1 MPVAALSGRRQL
13 VTGGRY
19 AARMLAVGSFVA
31 LGDSFTE
38 GVGDYYQDGASCRGW
53 ADRLA
58 ELIAARQAAANEPT
72 LRYANLAIRG
82 KLLGQVIEEQV
93 PAALALRP
101 GLVSVAAGGND
112 LLRPKANPDD
122 LAASFEQLVAGLRG
136 AGCQVLMFTG
146 FDPGSFPLI
155 RLIRGKAAA
164 YNAQLRLIAERYECL
179 LADLWAMR
187 VLADSRMWC
196 EDRLHLAAEG
206 HRRVALRAAEVL
218 GAPVDEDW
226 RAPMPATAA
235 AAPDPRAPVRQVRSP
250 QWLAARRQDAR
261 WVRKYASPWLY
272 RRLRGI
278 SSGDGMTAK
287 RPDLA
292 AP

>member
-1 MPVAALSGRRQL
+1 
-13 VTGGRY
+13 
-19 AARMLAVGSFVA
+19 MLAVSSFVA
-31 LGDSFTE
+31 VGDSFTE
-38 GVGDYYQDGASCRGW
+38 GLGDCYQDGVSCRGW

-58 ELIAARQAAANEPT
+58 ELIAARQAAARQAATNEPT

-101 GLVSVAAGGND
+101 GLVSVAAGND

-122 LAASFEQLVAGLRG
+122 LAASFEQLVAELRG

-146 FDPGSFPLI
+146 FDPGAFPLI

-164 YNAQLRLIAERYECL
+164 YNAQLRLIAERHECL

-187 VLADSRMWC
+187 VLADRRMWC

-235 AAPDPRAPVRQVRSP
+235 AAPEPRARARARQVRSP

-292 AP
+292 AL

>member
-1 MPVAALSGRRQL
+1 
-13 VTGGRY
+13 
-19 AARMLAVGSFVA
+19 MLAVSSFVA

-58 ELIAARQAAANEPT
+58 GLIAARQDTANEPA

-82 KLLGQVIEEQV
+82 KLLGQVIDEQV

-101 GLVSVAAGGND
+101 DLVSVAAGGND
-112 LLRPKANPDD
+112 LLRPKAQPDE
-122 LAASFEQLVAGLRG
+122 LAAQFERFVVELRG
-136 AGCQVLMFTG
+136 AGCQVLLFTG
-146 FDPGSFPLI
+146 FDPAGFPLI
-155 RLIRGKAAA
+155 RLIRGKVAA
-164 YNAQLRLIAERYECL
+164 YNAQLRLIAKRHDCL

-187 VLADSRMWC
+187 VLADPAMWC

-218 GAPVDEDW
+218 GMQVDEDW
-226 RAPMPATAA
+226 RAPRPAA
-235 AAPDPRAPVRQVRSP
+235 AVNSP

-261 WVRKYASPWLY
+261 WLRKYASPWLY

-287 RPDLA
+287 RPDLVA
-292 AP
+292 L